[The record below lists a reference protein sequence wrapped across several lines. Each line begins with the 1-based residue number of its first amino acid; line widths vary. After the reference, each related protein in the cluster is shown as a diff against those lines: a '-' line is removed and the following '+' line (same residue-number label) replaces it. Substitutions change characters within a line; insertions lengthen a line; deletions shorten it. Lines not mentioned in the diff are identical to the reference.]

1 MDDNQLIAAAP
12 NDDNAFRQLVSKY
25 YNDMMVVARAII
37 GDSLADEVVQ
47 EAWLSIYKS
56 MDKFEN
62 RSSFKTWAI
71 TITANEA
78 KGRLRKEART
88 ISLDSISENADPSM
102 LERFDDAGHWSK
114 PPTSWHEDSPDSLL
128 TNQELMDCIQKTM
141 GNLNEQQRA
150 ALSLKDL
157 EGFSLDDICNI
168 LGVSTSNVR
177 VLIHRAR
184 QRLFQHID
192 HFQETGQ
199 C

>member
-1 MDDNQLIAAAP
+1 MDDSQLITAAP
-12 NDDNAFRQLVSKY
+12 NDDNAFRQLVAKY
-25 YNDMMVVARAII
+25 YNDMLVVARAII
-37 GDSLADEVVQ
+37 GDSIADDVVQ

-56 MDKFEN
+56 LDKFEG

-78 KGRLRKEART
+78 KRRLRKESQT
-88 ISLDSISENADPSM
+88 TSLEGLIQGMEPSM
-102 LERFDDAGHWSK
+102 LERYDDTGRWSK
-114 PPTSWHEDSPDSLL
+114 PPTLWHEDSPDSLL
-128 TNQELMDCIQKTM
+128 SNQELMDCIQHTM
-141 GNLNEQQRA
+141 GNLNEQQRT

-157 EGFSLDDICNI
+157 EGLSLDEICNI
-168 LGVSTSNVR
+168 IGVSASNVR